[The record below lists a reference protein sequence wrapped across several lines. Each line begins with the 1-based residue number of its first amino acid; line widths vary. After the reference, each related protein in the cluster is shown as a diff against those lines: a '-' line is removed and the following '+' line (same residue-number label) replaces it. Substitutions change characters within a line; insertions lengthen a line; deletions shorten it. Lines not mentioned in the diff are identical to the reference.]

1 MRPKSF
7 YKNMTKEKA
16 EEIRKLYFSRQK
28 KQWELAEM
36 FGIRQGSVSRILSD
50 QVWT

>member
-1 MRPKSF
+1 MRPKK
-7 YKNMTKEKA
+7 YYRNMTKEKA

-28 KQWELAEM
+28 KQSELAAM
-36 FGIRQGSVSRILSD
+36 FGIKQGSVSRILSD